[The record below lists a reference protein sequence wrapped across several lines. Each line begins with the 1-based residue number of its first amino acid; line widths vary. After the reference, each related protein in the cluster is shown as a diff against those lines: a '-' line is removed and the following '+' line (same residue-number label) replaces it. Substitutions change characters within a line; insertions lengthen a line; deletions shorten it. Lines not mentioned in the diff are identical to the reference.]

1 MWKQGFLSIL
11 LDGLSKTFQNENK
24 KRTGNQSGYHPSCG
38 LELWPSYLHI
48 TLVWHKGLASTC
60 CGAEQATCLPQSLS
74 FFICNMGGGGY
85 NRVTEKL
92 IMGVKVSFKL
102 WNTHINV
109 GISHS

>member
-1 MWKQGFLSIL
+1 MGKQGPLSIL
-11 LDGLSKTFQNENK
+11 LNGLSKAFQNENK
-24 KRTGNQSGYHPSCG
+24 ERTGNQSGCHPSCG
-38 LELWPSYLHI
+38 LELWPSHLHI

-60 CGAEQATCLPQSLS
+60 CGAGQAPCLPEASVSPSVTWGVSAQSDS
-74 FFICNMGGGGY
+74 
-85 NRVTEKL
+85 EKL